1 MIKEV
6 LKYQGNTN
14 YICILCTNE
23 KDELIVLYALTG
35 KLSIELNEEQSEYE
49 VANCRRIVFSHL
61 GNYEIKI
68 PLEVTKNN
76 ALFHIIKIDSKKE
89 YDHICSVVESLV

>member
-6 LKYQGNTN
+6 LKYQGNAN
-14 YICILCTNE
+14 YICILCLNE
-23 KDELIVLYALTG
+23 KDELIILYALTE
-35 KLSIELNEEQSEYE
+35 KLSIEMNDKTEYYDTN
-49 VANCRRIVFSHL
+49 VCQRLIFSHL

-68 PLEVTKNN
+68 PLEITKNN
-76 ALFHIIKIDSKKE
+76 TLFHIIKIDSEKE

>member
-23 KDELIVLYALTG
+23 KDELIIFYALTG
-35 KLSIELNEEQSEYE
+35 KLSIELKTEQTEYE
-49 VANCRRIVFSHL
+49 ITGCKRIVFSHS
-61 GNYEIKI
+61 GDYEIKI
-68 PLEVTKNN
+68 PLEITKNN
-76 ALFHIIKIDSKKE
+76 TLFHIIKIGDEKE
-89 YDHICSVVESLV
+89 YEHICSVVESLA